1 MKIKKTIIFTAGLAT
16 AMCLTV
22 YNMSG
27 GLNIA
32 VAQEKGGAPAVQEQK
47 APDEG
52 VREKQKDAAGKDA
65 AAGVEKKEGEAGA
78 AREADS
84 DSLWNWFK
92 KGGMFMWPILFC
104 AALGLGFIVERL
116 IFFFRTKF
124 APKEFIDDLE
134 RSIASDDLPTVEHL
148 CSDSNNKIGQII
160 YKGLQFKSLGYE
172 RVEKAMS
179 VAGSVEVSRME
190 RGLSVL
196 NAVANIAP
204 MLGFLGTVS
213 GMISAFYQIAAADQV
228 SAKIVAAGIMEALIT
243 TETGLIVAIPVLLV
257 YNYFIH
263 RIDGFISD
271 VERLSSDVVE
281 RLIKG
286 KEIGGQQG

>member
-1 MKIKKTIIFTAGLAT
+1 MKLKRFTILVPAITVAIFSAG
-16 AMCLTV
+16 
-22 YNMSG
+22 YFMSG
-27 GLNIA
+27 GYHGA
-32 VAQEKGGAPAVQEQK
+32 FAQEK
-47 APDEG
+47 
-52 VREKQKDAAGKDA
+52 
-65 AAGVEKKEGEAGA
+65 AGA
-78 AREADS
+78 AAVQDAKAAGTPAQEQPGDSDSQPGAGPADQNGAEASAPKEAES

-92 KGGMFMWPILFC
+92 KGGLFMWPILFC
-104 AALGLGFIVERL
+104 AALGLGFIIERL
-116 IFFFRTKF
+116 VFFIRNKF
-124 APKEFIDDLE
+124 APREFIDSLEQTIANEDL
-134 RSIASDDLPTVEHL
+134 ASVEKM
-148 CSDSNNKIGQII
+148 CAESNNKIGHII

-213 GMISAFYQIAAADQV
+213 GMISAFYQISAADQV
-228 SAKIVAAGIMEALIT
+228 SAKIVAGGIMEALIT
-243 TETGLIVAIPVLLV
+243 TETGLIVAIPILLV
-257 YNYFIH
+257 FNYFIH

-286 KEIGGQQG
+286 KEFNGQQG

>member
-1 MKIKKTIIFTAGLAT
+1 MKFKRIIICGIGLAIT
-16 AMCLTV
+16 ACFAV
-22 YNMSG
+22 INVSG
-27 GLNIA
+27 GFSLA
-32 VAQEKGGAPAVQEQK
+32 VAQEKAAAPAVNEEKAKAAEVQEK
-47 APDEG
+47 KE
-52 VREKQKDAAGKDA
+52 DAAGKE
-65 AAGVEKKEGEAGA
+65 AAGDRENNESAQSAPKEAE
-78 AREADS
+78 S

-104 AALGLGFIVERL
+104 AALGLGFIIERL
-116 IFFFRTKF
+116 VFFFRNKF
-124 APKEFIDDLE
+124 APREFIDELE
-134 RSIASDDLPTVEHL
+134 RSIAGEDMSVVETM
-148 CSDSNNKIGQII
+148 CAQSNNKIGHII

-271 VERLSSDVVE
+271 VERLSTDVIE
-281 RLIKG
+281 RFIKG
-286 KEIGGQQG
+286 KEFGGQQG